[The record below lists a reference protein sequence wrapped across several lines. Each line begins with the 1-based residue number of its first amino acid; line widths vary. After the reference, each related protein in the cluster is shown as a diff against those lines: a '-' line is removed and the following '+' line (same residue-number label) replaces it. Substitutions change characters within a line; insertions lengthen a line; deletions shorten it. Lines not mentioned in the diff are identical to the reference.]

1 MVGRMMIGSKCNT
14 PSTVVANLDEQV
26 SLRKW
31 ERGIR
36 NTKEKISFKGLSSFC
51 QIGVQSSM
59 IESIRTFGTK
69 IGFLLEKY
77 SFPANIMTIK

>member
-1 MVGRMMIGSKCNT
+1 MK
-14 PSTVVANLDEQV
+14 
-26 SLRKW
+26 
-31 ERGIR
+31 ERIL
-36 NTKEKISFKGLSSFC
+36 FKGLSNFC